1 MKVSYSDIRR
11 DIPEEVFLLPVS
23 KTKSYEMVMEAYEE
37 GARCFGENRVQEV
50 RDKFPLP
57 SDRPEGMKV
66 FLIGQLQKN
75 KVRKAVELCDRIES
89 VDSQELLELIDREAL
104 RIDRRI
110 DVLLEFNSSDEAQKN
125 GYLSEEDVLSSLK
138 SSLDMKGVRVIGLMT
153 VGPLGFDE
161 EKNRVAFQKTKRLF
175 DEMKKVSDEVKVL
188 SMGMSADYREA
199 ISEGSNEVRIGSAI
213 FGGRA

>member
-1 MKVSYSDIRR
+1 MSYIDIRR
-11 DIPEEVFLLPVS
+11 DIPENVFLLPVS
-23 KTKSYEMVMEAYEE
+23 KTKSYEMVLQAYEE

-50 RDKFPLP
+50 RDKFPVP
-57 SDRPEGMKV
+57 SERPEGMKV

-89 VDSQELLELIDREAL
+89 VDSLELLELIDREAL
-104 RIDRRI
+104 RINRRI
-110 DVLLEFNSSDEAQKN
+110 DVLLEFNSSEEEQKN
-125 GYLSEEDVLSSLK
+125 GYRDEESVLESLRA
-138 SSLDMKGVRVIGLMT
+138 SLDMKGVEVIGVMT

-161 EKNRVAFQKTKRLF
+161 EKNRAAFGRTRHLYE
-175 DEMKKVSDEVKVL
+175 EMKRISPEVKVL
-188 SMGMSADYREA
+188 SMGMSADYKCA

>member
-1 MKVSYSDIRR
+1 MSYIDIRK

-23 KTKSYEMVMEAYEE
+23 KTKSYDMVLAAYEE

-57 SDRPEGMKV
+57 AERPEGMKV

-89 VDSQELLELIDREAL
+89 VDSLALLELIDKEAL
-104 RIDRRI
+104 RIGKRI
-110 DVLLEFNSSDEAQKN
+110 DVLLEFNSSDEEQKN
-125 GYLSEEDVLSSLK
+125 GYLTEDDVLDSLK
-138 SSLDMKGVRVIGLMT
+138 ASLDMEGVDVIGVMT

-161 EKNRVAFQKTKRLF
+161 EKNRVAFQKTRKLF
-175 DEMKKVSDEVKVL
+175 ERMKEVSSSVKVL
-188 SMGMSADYREA
+188 SMGMSADYRQA

>member
-1 MKVSYSDIRR
+1 MSYSDIRR

-23 KTKSYEMVMEAYEE
+23 KTKSYEMVMEAYDE

-161 EKNRVAFQKTKRLF
+161 DRNRIAFRKTRKLF

-199 ISEGSNEVRIGSAI
+199 ISEGSNEVRLGSAI